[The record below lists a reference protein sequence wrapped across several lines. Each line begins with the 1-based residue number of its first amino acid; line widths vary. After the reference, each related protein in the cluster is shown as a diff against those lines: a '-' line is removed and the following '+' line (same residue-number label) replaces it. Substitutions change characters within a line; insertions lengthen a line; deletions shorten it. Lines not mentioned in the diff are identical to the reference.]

1 VSSTAFANIGSLVT
15 NDESLGVGER
25 GSGGS
30 GAALSGAKSA
40 AAKLGERSNA
50 GLVVE
55 HGRVVWVGDSADLPD
70 ADSRVDVGGCAV
82 IPGFVDS
89 HAHLM
94 FAGDRA
100 AEFSARMEGKPYSAG
115 GIKTTVAATRAATD
129 DQLAENL
136 LRLVA
141 EMHASGITTFETK
154 SGYGLT
160 VEDEARALRI
170 ASAHTSETTFLGA
183 HVVPAEF
190 AGRGPGSNGRS
201 GADDYVS
208 LVVGEML
215 SAAARHSK
223 WIDVFCDRGAFDVD
237 QTREI
242 LTAGI
247 GAGLKPRIHANQLS
261 NIGAIEL
268 AVELDCASADH
279 CTHLSERDIE
289 LLAGS
294 NTVAALLPG
303 AEFSTRSP
311 YPDARRLIDAGA
323 TVALA
328 TDCNPGSSYTTSMP
342 FCIAVAVREMHMSPA
357 EALWSATAGGA
368 AALRR
373 TDVGHLGL
381 GAAADFVILNAP
393 SHQHL
398 AYRPGVN
405 LIGQTW
411 LGGKLISPIDSSES
425 IGQIKQGHSHD

>member
-1 VSSTAFANIGSLVT
+1 MSSIAFANIESLVT
-15 NDESLGVGER
+15 NDESLGVV
-25 GSGGS
+25 
-30 GAALSGAKSA
+30 KSEST
-40 AAKLGERSNA
+40 KLGERAKA

-70 ADSRVDVGGCAV
+70 ADSRIDVGGQAV

-129 DQLAENL
+129 DDLTENL
-136 LRLVA
+136 RRLVA
-141 EMHASGITTFETK
+141 EMHGSGITTFETK
-154 SGYGLT
+154 SGYGLS
-160 VEDEARALRI
+160 VEDEVRSLRV
-170 ASAHTSETTFLGA
+170 AAAHTDETTFLGA

-190 AGRGPGSNGRS
+190 AERGQS
-201 GADDYVS
+201 GVDAYVA
-208 LVVGEML
+208 LVTGQML
-215 SAAARHSK
+215 AGAARHAK

-237 QTREI
+237 QAREI

-247 GAGLKPRIHANQLS
+247 AAGLAPRIHANQLS

-279 CTHLSERDIE
+279 CTHLSERDVE

-294 NTVAALLPG
+294 NTVATLLPG

-342 FCIAVAVREMHMSPA
+342 FCIAVAVREMKMSPA

-373 TDVGHLGL
+373 SDVGHLGL

-411 LGGKLISPIDSSES
+411 RNGKLIEQP
-425 IGQIKQGHSHD
+425 KQGHSHD